1 MRTGVFLS
9 YVGVC
14 VKREGDFKMLFVAIY
29 INIFISHNGSNMRYN
44 IHMNERDLI
53 KAREYIKIRPYLV
66 WSTKNYEDLSPEF
79 IVESILNYGDWNDFL
94 FIKEF
99 FGIKN
104 LSQIFEKISKRRRVN
119 LRPQTVNYF
128 KMFFS
133 KYA

>member
-1 MRTGVFLS
+1 
-9 YVGVC
+9 
-14 VKREGDFKMLFVAIY
+14 MLLVAIY
-29 INIFISHNGSNMRYN
+29 IVISTNQNISNMRYN
-44 IHMNERDLI
+44 KHMDEKDLI
-53 KAREYIKIRPYLV
+53 KVRNYLKLKPYLV

-94 FIKEF
+94 FIKDL

-104 LSQIFEKISKRRRVN
+104 LSQIFENISKKRRVN
-119 LRPQTVNYF
+119 LRPQTINYF

>member
-1 MRTGVFLS
+1 M
-9 YVGVC
+9 
-14 VKREGDFKMLFVAIY
+14 I
-29 INIFISHNGSNMRYN
+29 YN

-53 KAREYIKIRPYLV
+53 KARDYIKLKPYLV
-66 WSTKNYEDLSPEF
+66 WSTKNYEGLSPEF

-94 FIKEF
+94 FIKDL

-104 LSQIFEKISKRRRVN
+104 LSQIFENISKKRRVN
-119 LRPQTVNYF
+119 LRPQTINYF

>member
-29 INIFISHNGSNMRYN
+29 INIFISHNVSNMRYN

-53 KAREYIKIRPYLV
+53 KARNYLKLRPYLV

-94 FIKEF
+94 FIKEL

>member
-14 VKREGDFKMLFVAIY
+14 VKREGDFKLLFVAIY
-29 INIFISHNGSNMRYN
+29 INIFISHNVSNMRYN

-53 KAREYIKIRPYLV
+53 KARNYLKLRPYLV

-94 FIKEF
+94 FIKEL